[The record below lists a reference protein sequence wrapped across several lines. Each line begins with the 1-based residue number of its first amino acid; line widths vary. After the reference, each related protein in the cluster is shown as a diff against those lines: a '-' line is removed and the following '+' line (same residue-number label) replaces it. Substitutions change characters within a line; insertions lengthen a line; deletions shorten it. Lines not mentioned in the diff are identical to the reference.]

1 MIKKSEGNVMM
12 KNLRKN
18 ALISLLMVLAIV
30 ILLTRTVNASGELI
44 QASGELLLVNK
55 TSENQTT
62 QNVATNTAQNTT
74 PVNVVPTNIVKVNN
88 INDASKDI
96 PQTGENDI
104 YMITGIGIAAIVIGG
119 IAFAKSKKYD
129 IQ

>member
-1 MIKKSEGNVMM
+1 MM

-18 ALISLLMVLAIV
+18 ALVSLFIVFAIV
-30 ILLTRTVNASGELI
+30 LLFAKTVNASGELL
-44 QASGELLLVNK
+44 QASGEMLYFN
-55 TSENQTT
+55 TTAENQTT
-62 QNVATNTAQNTT
+62 QNTTNTAQNTT
-74 PVNVVPTNIVKVNN
+74 TNIVATTNTVQKVNN

-104 YMITGIGIAAIVIGG
+104 YMVTAIGIAALAIGG
-119 IAFAKSKKYD
+119 IAYAKSKKYD